1 MIVKRE
7 ATIMD
12 ILQVIQT
19 TMDHPTEVIVGSKS
33 DSGVVLGT

>member
-7 ATIMD
+7 VTIMD

-19 TMDHPTEVIVGSKS
+19 TMDRPTEVIVGSKS
-33 DSGVVLGT
+33 DNGVV